1 MKTSNI
7 SITCCTRE
15 RQKPGQG
22 CFIFSKY
29 TDRAM
34 KKLFM
39 LQVDKFI
46 LPVLCALN
54 Y

>member
-1 MKTSNI
+1 MKASNI

-22 CFIFSKY
+22 YFIISKY
-29 TDRAM
+29 TNKAI

-39 LQVDKFI
+39 LQVDNSV

-54 Y
+54 C